1 MGAVQHELSGRDRIL
16 NAARDLF
23 ATNGFHQ
30 TPMAELANAA
40 KVSVGQIY
48 RLFKG
53 KEEIIE
59 AIVANDRRERE
70 DMILGLQKR
79 LRAGE
84 ISVDETFELLLLDVM
99 DHQHEAL
106 SFDIMAE
113 GFRNPHVGTI
123 IADMCARFR
132 KLLGDFACVANPRLS
147 GETLKGAE
155 EIILAVMFGLGHRS
169 LSAPEVSVDQLAKK
183 AAYMI
188 VTALRGMN

>member
-1 MGAVQHELSGRDRIL
+1 MQHELSGRDRIL

-59 AIVANDRRERE
+59 AIVSNDTRERE
-70 DMILGLQKR
+70 DMILGLQDR
-79 LRAGE
+79 LRKGE
-84 ISVDETFELLLLDVM
+84 ISIEETFELLMLDVM
-99 DHQHEAL
+99 DQKHEAL

-113 GFRNPHVGTI
+113 GFRNPHVSKI
-123 IADMCARFR
+123 IADMCARLR
-132 KLLGDFACVANPRLS
+132 KFLGDFACIANPRLS
-147 GETLKGAE
+147 GETLKSSE

-169 LSAPEVSVDQLAKK
+169 LSAPEVSADQLAKK

-188 VTALRGMN
+188 VTALRAMD